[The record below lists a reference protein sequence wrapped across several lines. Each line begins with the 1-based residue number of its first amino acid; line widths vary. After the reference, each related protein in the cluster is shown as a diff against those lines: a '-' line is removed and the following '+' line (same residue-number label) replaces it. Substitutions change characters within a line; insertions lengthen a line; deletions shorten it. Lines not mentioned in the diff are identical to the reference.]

1 MFPYFHLDLFDLS
14 FYLEKIQ
21 RQNIDFKQS
30 YEEIR
35 FCVDIT
41 SSS

>member
-21 RQNIDFKQS
+21 RQNIDFKKYDS
-30 YEEIR
+30 
-35 FCVDIT
+35 V
-41 SSS
+41 